1 MSTMKTQM
9 LCLAALAGAV
19 AITEQ
24 AAVAKAA
31 VAFKSVKIQ
40 LPDSDVQF
48 PAGPH
53 SDAMNN
59 NCLSCHT
66 AEMVLNQ
73 PPMARAK
80 WQAEVDKM
88 RASYKAP
95 VSDTDAK
102 AIVDY
107 LTWLKGPR

>member
-1 MSTMKTQM
+1 MKREVF
-9 LCLAALAGAV
+9 CLAILVGAMAV
-19 AITEQ
+19 TTQ
-24 AAVAKAA
+24 PAAARAA
-31 VAFKSVKIQ
+31 MTFTSVKAEF
-40 LPDSDVQF
+40 PDSTAQF

-53 SDAMNN
+53 ADVINN

-66 AEMVLNQ
+66 VEMVLNQ

-88 RASYKAP
+88 RGSYKAP
-95 VSDTDAK
+95 VNDADAK

-107 LTWLKGPR
+107 LAWLKSAK

>member
-1 MSTMKTQM
+1 MNIVELKIF
-9 LCLAALAGAV
+9 CLAILVGTAV
-19 AITEQ
+19 TEQ
-24 AAVAKAA
+24 PAAAKAA
-31 VAFKSVKIQ
+31 MTFKSVKVQ

-53 SDAMNN
+53 ADAINN
-59 NCLSCHT
+59 NCLSCHS
-66 AEMVLNQ
+66 ADMVLNQ

-95 VSDTDAK
+95 VNDADAK

-107 LTWLKGPR
+107 LTGLKSPK